1 MSTTTKLGDD
11 VLCIPKLDVSGSNW
25 VIFKDRFLWS
35 VDARGLTEHVNGTS
49 QSPKD
54 PLTSSVRLGVLS
66 DAQKLVDKEWQ
77 KELGEWNQGE
87 AIAKQQITN
96 SIPNSLFMKIHSK
109 PTAYDIWKDLEGH
122 FQNRSRMVS
131 VDLRRRLQD
140 QRCPKKGDIIAHFA
154 TLCTMREDLAAMG
167 QPLSKNDFYAIIL
180 GSLPGSYDPYI
191 SAVNATS
198 GVLGKT
204 ISADDLILTITE
216 EYERQNLESKNGKKD
231 ENVALYSNDA
241 EKGRKGG
248 SSSKKNVECYNCKK
262 KGHYKSECWAPGGG
276 KEGQGPNQKE
286 KGKAKAKETAGTAKE
301 KDEDKEKEKQVEE
314 AWLAMIDED
323 ELPDLVD
330 CSDSED
336 EDELPDLVDCS
347 DSEDEDDLVKEINN
361 QSKMSDD
368 EAAYNGLDTIQLA
381 GVAKDSVEV
390 DLYDSGATRHMS
402 GFHHKFIDFVEIE
415 PIPITAAD
423 KRTFKATGKG
433 DMRIYLPNGNSVL
446 LKSVLYAPSMGITLV
461 SISWIANAGLTV
473 VFSGDI
479 CKIYDKNKEVIGEIE
494 GKGGLYRVYSS
505 NGASQAQVAD
515 EKETVSIDELHR
527 RLGHVLHER
536 IKFLVKKGLVKGIE
550 LDPGVEATIC
560 ESCEWAKGQRKQV
573 SKI

>member
-1 MSTTTKLGDD
+1 MSTTMKLGDD
-11 VLCIPKLDVSGSNW
+11 FLRIPKLDVSGSNW
-25 VIFKDRFLWS
+25 VIFKDRCLWS
-35 VDARGLTEHVNGTS
+35 VDARGLTEHFDGTS
-49 QSPKD
+49 QSPKY
-54 PLTSSVRLGVLS
+54 PLTSLVRLGVLS
-66 DAQKLVDKEWQ
+66 DAQKLLDNEWK

-140 QRCPKKGDIIAHFA
+140 QRCPEKGDIIAHFA
-154 TLCTMREDLAAMG
+154 ILRTMREDLAAMG
-167 QPLSKNDFYAIIL
+167 QPLSENDFYAIIL

-216 EYERQNLESKNGKKD
+216 EYERRNLKSKDGKKD

-241 EKGRKGG
+241 EKGQKGG

-361 QSKMSDD
+361 QSKMSDKRSRLQLVLPKFSS
-368 EAAYNGLDTIQLA
+368 ELIQR
-381 GVAKDSVEV
+381 
-390 DLYDSGATRHMS
+390 TRT
-402 GFHHKFIDFVEIE
+402 DRTE
-415 PIPITAAD
+415 P
-423 KRTFKATGKG
+423 KVLFC
-433 DMRIYLPNGNSVL
+433 SVL
-446 LKSVLYAPSMGITLV
+446 VLSVLCSVL
-461 SISWIANAGLTV
+461 
-473 VFSGDI
+473 FS
-479 CKIYDKNKEVIGEIE
+479 V
-494 GKGGLYRVYSS
+494 LRFLRYSEPVW
-505 NGASQAQVAD
+505 N
-515 EKETVSIDELHR
+515 R
-527 RLGHVLHER
+527 
-536 IKFLVKKGLVKGIE
+536 
-550 LDPGVEATIC
+550 C
-560 ESCEWAKGQRKQV
+560 EPN
-573 SKI
+573 